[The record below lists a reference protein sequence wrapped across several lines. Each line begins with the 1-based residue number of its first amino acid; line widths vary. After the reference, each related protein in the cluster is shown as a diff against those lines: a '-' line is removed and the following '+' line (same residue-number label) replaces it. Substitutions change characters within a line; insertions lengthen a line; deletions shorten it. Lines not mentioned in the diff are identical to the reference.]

1 VGVKFKMKRKINLVC
16 FGVILL
22 VLFSL
27 ISLVSACDEVEMQTT
42 MTGNV
47 IGDSMSNVIFSD
59 SLGILSLI
67 KELLVVIVLV
77 LLIIFLIKQV
87 NRKWK

>member
-1 VGVKFKMKRKINLVC
+1 MKRKINLVC